1 MPAGSFLYTFTIIM
15 KKLFLFAGGLLLVG
29 GGCLGIGGEALDTE
43 GGSEVD
49 SASDSLIEETME
61 TYTFPGLL
69 PADRIEN
76 KQVRI
81 TTEKGDIVFTLH
93 ADTAPLT
100 VSNYV
105 YLAEEGYYDG
115 LTFHRREEGFVI
127 QGGDP
132 NGNGTGGPGYR
143 FADELEDDRTY
154 THGTVA
160 MANAGPNT
168 NGSQFF
174 VMLADVPLPHLYS
187 IFGEVTEGLE
197 IVDQIQIGDVMTKV
211 TIEDVPGTEVES
223 ADDESADA
231 VAPDDITETTIE

>member
-1 MPAGSFLYTFTIIM
+1 
-15 KKLFLFAGGLLLVG
+15 
-29 GGCLGIGGEALDTE
+29 
-43 GGSEVD
+43 
-49 SASDSLIEETME
+49 ME

-81 TTEKGDIVFTLH
+81 TTGQGDIVFTLH

-143 FADELEDDRTY
+143 FADELEDDRVY
-154 THGTVA
+154 AHGTVA

-174 VMLADVPLPHLYS
+174 VCFGPASFLDGGYS
-187 IFGEVTEGLE
+187 VFGKIVEGLE
-197 IVDQIQIGDVMTKV
+197 VIDALEEAGSAQDPIPPSEKIYFSIEVDSKDDKDYKV
-211 TIEDVPGTEVES
+211 VKNG
-223 ADDESADA
+223 
-231 VAPDDITETTIE
+231 